1 MTRPPWT
8 DESRL
13 LCGPCSLQVVP
24 ESHNISTFGNYP
36 STHISSLSRTEHTAG
51 DPRLSSV
58 GTSLAASPA
67 HVASSSLG
75 VTHQILHSDDLFP
88 PYFISR
94 PPEHNNQAIQWSPVQ
109 CLGSLDAFPTMQQE
123 PIESFPVFDDLVS
136 YQMFPDDDPK
146 FSSDFIQ
153 QPTLFAHGNFVDFST
168 QQQEHGI
175 WDGCKV
181 PDPDQDL
188 SSERHN
194 AFVGPGMSLGQNSL
208 YHALMSLEHTSDES
222 NPHSPTAAHS
232 TTHSPDSTKSPSH
245 ADDTTELEDANEDP
259 DGIGTS
265 VCGSLTSGIGS
276 DTGPLLFVLQSYA
289 NWINKMMFDPS
300 RSSERLRNRILA
312 VYFESSRSRH
322 QMILTANVLQAVI
335 AFSANYKPMLFAL
348 AKEVRET
355 LVHSTG
361 SLYSGTSSSPLHLTL
376 EVNLFFLTGPVHEG
390 LRFMN
395 DIAPV
400 LRRMCSNTMSQY
412 IHLPSL
418 LDHPDHNVRAYPMVD
433 ILYSMLT
440 GLPTALKYDATTYPQ
455 GRAPGYTEPVGAW
468 LTGQPSELTLI
479 LARISSLH
487 DEFGIDIDPSIVEEI
502 ESDIRDFKPDPGTS
516 AEPSRTIVRLV
527 VLESWRQVGYINL
540 YMRLCGETALGPR
553 VQAAQRRL
561 MKLITHTKPGQKGV
575 FHLGPCLEIAGLVT
589 SRPDERRQILQRL
602 QSLPHSRMESF
613 LKHGIHVLHDI
624 WARTDAEGRPARQK
638 KCDETRP
645 ACRRCKTAGIEC
657 SGYTDPAY
665 LRYSAPEY
673 SRPKH
678 LRTVSRDGS
687 SATPSA
693 SRYAAGPLTPDASD
707 SSVYAG
713 AHGVHP
719 PLPPPPLPSS
729 SSSSLSVSASVS
741 ANYKPASSK
750 ANRKNRAGPNVR
762 VGTGPTAHTTSTY
775 TAPSF
780 PGLFSDQWSDA
791 PFFGPAPS
799 YARIEEVDCDEVGV
813 VGSTSRV
820 DVQGSVPDGIV
831 VQAPTPPHEPL
842 DLPAV
847 PGTGTGADSG
857 GGAAGRSLAPR
868 SWQKRARTPMT
879 SGQASL
885 YDALFSLARPGE
897 DYYNPPPPPP
907 NPTWTPASRNS
918 GESLLTPLT
927 EGGLERRLYSVS
939 DYSDDGDREDPE
951 DPEGVKAIMLRSL
964 PLDCNVKSNTLPF
977 MLESYAIWIARMIF
991 DPLRVAA
998 VGRYYVFRQYE
1009 LGETTQLRM
1018 LLVSHFAR
1026 TVARSTDYDLN
1037 NLPSLVRF
1045 RDHMS
1050 ESYHT
1055 ANALSTRDR
1064 SRELD
1069 LNTAARAFSHSY
1081 ELISIACKLLPL
1093 SSVLAIMQAG
1103 APIFRR
1109 ACPDPP
1115 EALVHLPS
1123 LLLNIDV
1130 SLRYYATMDVL
1141 FSVITNR
1148 PMFFRYDATFTE
1160 NITES
1165 RMYIEN
1171 HLGLQWLYGVPD
1183 RLVVT
1188 LARMNALREDLGSY
1202 VEDKYI
1208 RELEAEIASFRVV
1221 LGFSGDP
1228 SLTMARMVV
1237 QECWRQAAYMYL
1249 YMGLG
1254 GANSE
1259 DARVKKAHRRFMQTF
1274 KESTPGRHPDLFLIF
1289 PMMILGIATHQ
1300 PEDQD
1305 LIRRRMLNLPDC
1317 ARRKTFGNEVVRTL
1331 DLLWAQNRLTNRP
1344 IMWSDL
1350 RLACLRVTGM

>member
-109 CLGSLDAFPTMQQE
+109 CLGSLDAFPTMHRSLSITTI
-123 PIESFPVFDDLVS
+123 PSSPLTL
-136 YQMFPDDDPK
+136 
-146 FSSDFIQ
+146 FSSR
-153 QPTLFAHGNFVDFST
+153 HFSRM
-168 QQQEHGI
+168 GI
-175 WDGCKV
+175 LLISRLNSRTRCLGRVKV
-181 PDPDQDL
+181 PAPTGPFT
-188 SSERHN
+188 RTAY

-208 YHALMSLEHTSDES
+208 YHALMSLEYTSDES
-222 NPHSPTAAHS
+222 NPILPLLLILPHIRQTLQE
-232 TTHSPDSTKSPSH
+232 SPSH
-245 ADDTTELEDANEDP
+245 ADDTTELEDSNEDP
-259 DGIGTS
+259 DGIEIS

-589 SRPDERRQILQRL
+589 SRPDERRHILQRL

-624 WARTDAEGRPARQK
+624 WARTDAEGRPARWSDLRRKSAMKQ
-638 KCDETRP
+638 DRP
-645 ACRRCKTAGIEC
+645 VDDARLQESNVPDTPTLPISDIPPLSTLGPSTCARFPGMVVRFVSLCRRPWCA
-657 SGYTDPAY
+657 
-665 LRYSAPEY
+665 SAP
-673 SRPKH
+673 
-678 LRTVSRDGS
+678 
-687 SATPSA
+687 A
-693 SRYAAGPLTPDASD
+693 
-707 SSVYAG
+707 
-713 AHGVHP
+713 
-719 PLPPPPLPSS
+719 PPPLPSS
-729 SSSSLSVSASVS
+729 SSSSLSASASVS

-842 DLPAV
+842 DLPPV

-1055 ANALSTRDR
+1055 ANALSTRNR

-1165 RMYIEN
+1165 MMYIEN

-1259 DARVKKAHRRFMQTF
+1259 DARVKKAHRRFMQTL
-1274 KESTPGRHPDLFLIF
+1274 KNLRQGDILIYF
-1289 PMMILGIATHQ
+1289 
-1300 PEDQD
+1300 
-1305 LIRRRMLNLPDC
+1305 
-1317 ARRKTFGNEVVRTL
+1317 
-1331 DLLWAQNRLTNRP
+1331 
-1344 IMWSDL
+1344 
-1350 RLACLRVTGM
+1350 